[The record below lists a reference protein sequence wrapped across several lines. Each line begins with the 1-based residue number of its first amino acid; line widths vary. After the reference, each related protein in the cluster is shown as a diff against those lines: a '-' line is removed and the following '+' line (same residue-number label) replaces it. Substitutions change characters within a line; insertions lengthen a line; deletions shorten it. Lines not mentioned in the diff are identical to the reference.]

1 MHSVRNAVK
10 GTFIV
15 SVQVRVCD
23 ASVLPQIS
31 HSVNVANENIVDPDP
46 FYFTSDLNTANF
58 FPIEPFYVWHVS
70 IMKAVIPETVMVSC

>member
-10 GTFIV
+10 GAFIV

-58 FPIEPFYVWHVS
+58 FPIEPFYV
-70 IMKAVIPETVMVSC
+70 